1 MDGHLSGMLVIII
14 ICVIMSAYF
23 SATETAFNTFNR
35 IRVKGYAEKGNK
47 KAQRV
52 LKLADGYD
60 RLISTIL
67 VGNNIVNIAA
77 ASLTTLFFAGVFKD
91 VSAITEDLNATI
103 STAVMTVVMLT
114 FGEITPKSLAKQ
126 FPEKFSMFSAPIIYF
141 FHIIHSLFKFITGAS
156 ITNCKCHNRHTDYN
170 TPKNNMIT
178 QFFQFQFL
186 TDAPHS

>member
-1 MDGHLSGMLVIII
+1 MLVIII

-35 IRVKGYAEKGNK
+35 IRMKGYAEKGNK
-47 KAQRV
+47 RAQRV
-52 LKLADGYD
+52 LKLADDYD
-60 RLISTIL
+60 KLISTIL

-126 FPEKFSMFSAPIIYF
+126 FPEKFSMFSAPKI
-141 FHIIHSLFKFITGAS
+141 
-156 ITNCKCHNRHTDYN
+156 
-170 TPKNNMIT
+170 
-178 QFFQFQFL
+178 
-186 TDAPHS
+186 